1 MGFLSRKQAET
12 AELLGGLIEPLL
24 AADEELRGCVYATRP
39 GRMSVKLYAIGVT
52 DRRMIIREVDRK
64 WRPTSDP
71 PVSLTPDEVTVDNIF
86 SDWCPLDARRQ
97 GPRDQ
102 VQRGRG
108 GLPVHG
114 ARRHAARERARRFGA
129 AVRSRHADRVPA
141 RLPNLN
147 RNRRVSATAARGRRT
162 SAPRRARRGRRRRP
176 CSGSARR
183 AARPRPTR
191 PADTAGGTCT
201 PTGSDWGPGS
211 HR

>member
-86 SDWCPLDARRQ
+86 SD
-97 GPRDQ
+97 
-102 VQRGRG
+102 
-108 GLPVHG
+108 G
-114 ARRHAARERARRFGA
+114 ARWTLGDKDLEIRF
-129 AVRSRHADRVPA
+129 
-141 RLPNLN
+141 
-147 RNRRVSATAARGRRT
+147 
-162 SAPRRARRGRRRRP
+162 
-176 CSGSARR
+176 SGGGEDYRF
-183 AARPRPTR
+183 TVL
-191 PADTAGGTCT
+191 GGTLLENVLA
-201 PTGSDWGPGS
+201 GSEQLSGLDTLIGFLRAS
-211 HR
+211 RT